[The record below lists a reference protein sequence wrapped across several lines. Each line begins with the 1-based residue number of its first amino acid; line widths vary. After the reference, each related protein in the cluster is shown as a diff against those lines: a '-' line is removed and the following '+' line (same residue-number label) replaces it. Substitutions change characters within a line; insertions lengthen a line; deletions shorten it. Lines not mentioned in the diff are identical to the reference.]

1 MGQIIGKNNNR
12 VPTVEE
18 CNDAFGGDYM
28 TESQVNE
35 AISNATAGL
44 LASSDFKMSFG
55 STSGYIKFPNGFMI
69 QAGYGGT
76 NTTDRQYIAFYMPF
90 SSKCV
95 AVVTNGDRSGDG
107 ANGYNY
113 VYNVTRS
120 GFEVSWDR
128 SPGYYI
134 AVGY

>member
-35 AISNATAGL
+35 AISNATAGFL
-44 LASSDFKMSFG
+44 SSSDFKMAFG

-69 QAGYGGT
+69 QAGYGGRD
-76 NTTDRQYIAFYMPF
+76 TTGRQYISFYTSFP
-90 SSKCV
+90 SRCV
-95 AVVTNGDRSGDG
+95 AVVTNGNRSEDG

-120 GFEVSWDR
+120 GFEVSWDN

>member
-35 AISNATAGL
+35 AISNATAGF
-44 LASSDFKMSFG
+44 LASSDFKMAFG
-55 STSGYIKFPNGFMI
+55 STGGYIKFPNGFMI
-69 QAGYGGT
+69 QAGYGGR
-76 NTTDRQYIAFYMPF
+76 NTTDRQYISFYTSF
-90 SSKCV
+90 SSRCV
-95 AVVTNGDRSGDG
+95 AVVTNGNRSGDG

-120 GFEVSWDR
+120 GFEVSWDNT
-128 SPGYYI
+128 PGYYI

>member
-35 AISNATAGL
+35 AISNATAGFL
-44 LASSDFKMSFG
+44 SSSDFKMSFG

-69 QAGYGGT
+69 QAGYGGR
-76 NTTDRQYIAFYMPF
+76 NTTDRQYINFYISFP
-90 SSKCV
+90 SRCV
-95 AVVTNGDRSGDG
+95 AVVTNGNRSGDG

-120 GFEVSWDR
+120 GFEVSWDS

>member
-1 MGQIIGKNNNR
+1 MGQITGKDNNR

-35 AISNATAGL
+35 AISNATANFL
-44 LASSDFKMSFG
+44 SSSDFTMAWG

-69 QAGYGGT
+69 QAGYGGR
-76 NTTDRQYIAFYMPF
+76 NTTDRQSLSFYTPF
-90 SSKCV
+90 PSRCV
-95 AVVTNGDRSGDG
+95 AVVTNGERSGDG
-107 ANGYNY
+107 ADGYNY
-113 VYNVTRS
+113 VYNVTRY
-120 GFEVSWDR
+120 GFEVSWDK

>member
-35 AISNATAGL
+35 AISNATAGFL
-44 LASSDFKMSFG
+44 SSSDFKMAFG

-69 QAGYGGT
+69 QAGYGGR
-76 NTTDRQYIAFYMPF
+76 NTTDRQYISFYTSFP
-90 SSKCV
+90 SRCV
-95 AVVTNGDRSGDG
+95 AVVTNGNRSGDG

-120 GFEVSWDR
+120 GFEVSWDN
-128 SPGYYI
+128 SSGYYI

>member
-1 MGQIIGKNNNR
+1 MGQIIGKNSNR

-35 AISNATAGL
+35 AISNATAGFL
-44 LASSDFKMSFG
+44 SSSDFKMVFG
-55 STSGYIKFPNGFMI
+55 PTNGYIKFPNGFMI
-69 QAGYGGT
+69 QAGYGGRK
-76 NTTDRQYIAFYMPF
+76 TTDRQYINFYTSFP
-90 SSKCV
+90 SRCV
-95 AVVTNGDRSGDG
+95 AVVTSGDRSGDG

-120 GFEVSWDR
+120 GFEVSWDD

>member
-35 AISNATAGL
+35 AISNATAGFL
-44 LASSDFKMSFG
+44 SSSDFKMAFG
-55 STSGYIKFPNGFMI
+55 STGGYIKFPNGFMI
-69 QAGYGGT
+69 QAGYGGR
-76 NTTDRQYIAFYMPF
+76 NTTARQYINFYTSFP
-90 SSKCV
+90 SRCV
-95 AVVTNGDRSGDG
+95 AVVTNGNRSGDG

-120 GFEVSWDR
+120 GFEVSWDN

>member
-35 AISNATAGL
+35 AISNATAGFL
-44 LASSDFKMSFG
+44 SSSDFKMSFG

-69 QAGYGGT
+69 QAGYGGKY
-76 NTTDRQYIAFYMPF
+76 TTDRQYISFYISFP
-90 SSKCV
+90 SKCV
-95 AVVTNGDRSGDG
+95 AVVTNGNREGDG

-113 VYNVTRS
+113 VYNVTNS
-120 GFEVSWDR
+120 GFEVSWDK

>member
-35 AISNATAGL
+35 AISNATAGFL
-44 LASSDFKMSFG
+44 SSSDFKMAFG

-69 QAGYGGT
+69 QAGYGGRD
-76 NTTDRQYIAFYMPF
+76 TTDRQYISFYTSFP
-90 SSKCV
+90 SRCV
-95 AVVTNGDRSGDG
+95 AVVTNGNRSESG
-107 ANGYNY
+107 ANGFNY

-120 GFEVSWDR
+120 GFEVSWDK

>member
-35 AISNATAGL
+35 AISNATAGFL
-44 LASSDFKMSFG
+44 SSSDFKMAFG

-69 QAGYGGT
+69 QAGYGGR
-76 NTTDRQYIAFYMPF
+76 NTTDRQYISFYTSFP
-90 SSKCV
+90 SRCV
-95 AVVTNGDRSGDG
+95 AVVTSGNRDGDG

-113 VYNVTRS
+113 VYNVSRT
-120 GFEVSWDR
+120 GFEVSWDNT
-128 SPGYYI
+128 PGYYI

>member
-35 AISNATAGL
+35 AISNATAGFL
-44 LASSDFKMSFG
+44 SSSDFKMVFG
-55 STSGYIKFPNGFMI
+55 PTSGYIKFPNGFMI
-69 QAGYGGT
+69 QAGYGGR
-76 NTTDRQYIAFYMPF
+76 NTTDRQYINFYTSFP
-90 SSKCV
+90 SRCV
-95 AVVTNGDRSGDG
+95 AVVTNGNRSGDG

-120 GFEVSWDR
+120 GFEVSWDN

>member
-1 MGQIIGKNNNR
+1 MGQIIGKYSNR

-35 AISNATAGL
+35 AISNATAGFL
-44 LASSDFKMSFG
+44 SSSDFKMTFG

-69 QAGYGGT
+69 QAGYGGR
-76 NTTDRQYIAFYMPF
+76 NTTDRQYINFYTSFPNR
-90 SSKCV
+90 CV

-120 GFEVSWDR
+120 GFEVSWDDT
-128 SPGYYI
+128 PGYYI

>member
-35 AISNATAGL
+35 AISNATAGFL
-44 LASSDFKMSFG
+44 SSSDFKMIFG

-69 QAGYGGT
+69 QAGYGGRY
-76 NTTDRQYIAFYMPF
+76 TTDRQHINFYTSFPNR
-90 SSKCV
+90 CV
-95 AVVTNGDRSGDG
+95 AVVTNGDRDGDG

-113 VYNVTRS
+113 VYNVTSS
-120 GFEVSWDR
+120 GFEVSWDKT
-128 SPGYYI
+128 PGYYI

>member
-1 MGQIIGKNNNR
+1 MGQITGKDNNR

-35 AISNATAGL
+35 AISNATANFL
-44 LASSDFKMSFG
+44 SSSDFTMAWG
-55 STSGYIKFPNGFMI
+55 ST
-69 QAGYGGT
+69 
-76 NTTDRQYIAFYMPF
+76 
-90 SSKCV
+90 
-95 AVVTNGDRSGDG
+95 SGDG

-113 VYNVTRS
+113 VYNVTRY
-120 GFEVSWDR
+120 GFEVSWDK

>member
-35 AISNATAGL
+35 AISNATAGFL
-44 LASSDFKMSFG
+44 SSSDFKMAFG

-69 QAGYGGT
+69 QAGYGGR
-76 NTTDRQYIAFYMPF
+76 NTTDRQYINFYISFP
-90 SSKCV
+90 SRCV

-120 GFEVSWDR
+120 GFEVSWDD

>member
-18 CNDAFGGDYM
+18 CNDAFGSDYM

-35 AISNATAGL
+35 AISNATAGFL
-44 LASSDFKMSFG
+44 SSSDFKMAFG

-69 QAGYGGT
+69 QAGYGGR
-76 NTTDRQYIAFYMPF
+76 NTTDRQYISFYTSFP
-90 SSKCV
+90 SRCV
-95 AVVTNGDRSGDG
+95 AVVTNGNRSVGG

-120 GFEVSWDR
+120 GFEVSWDK